1 MDSVGYIGFSN
12 EKVVDEWR
20 TEMKILSLK
29 HLNKIRVNYKVSI
42 DTSIKP

>member
-1 MDSVGYIGFSN
+1 MDSVGCIGFRN

-29 HLNKIRVNYKVSI
+29 ASQEDKSKLQSEHRYGN
-42 DTSIKP
+42 